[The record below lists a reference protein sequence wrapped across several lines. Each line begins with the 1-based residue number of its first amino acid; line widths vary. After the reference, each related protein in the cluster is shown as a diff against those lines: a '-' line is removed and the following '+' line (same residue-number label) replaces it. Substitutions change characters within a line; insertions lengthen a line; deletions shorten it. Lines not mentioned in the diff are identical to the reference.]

1 MRTLLLL
8 TILFLL
14 GGVAQGQDL
23 LTKRN
28 GDELL
33 VKVLEISPTEVKYR
47 RADNPDGP
55 LISVWKADVF
65 MIRYAN
71 GTKDVFGPGGATRSV
86 ISTAPAAAPAPAPS
100 VASAPVAASAPAAA
114 PAAASAAPLSSLPAD
129 AASVPILSNVDPN
142 DAVLGESIQLSG
154 PRVGITMLS
163 QGLVNKA
170 RDNGRTISPVI
181 TQFGWQ
187 FETRLFRLPSGVSG
201 LLEFVP
207 LVGGLEQGQFLPSIS
222 GILGIRSAKGME
234 FGIGP
239 NVTLSGTSVV
249 IAAGTTIRSNGI
261 NFPITFAV
269 APSPAGTRVSLL
281 LGFNTRHK

>member
-1 MRTLLLL
+1 MVSLQPRTIMRTFLLLIVL
-8 TILFLL
+8 VLL
-14 GGVAQGQDL
+14 GGTAQAQDL

-28 GDELL
+28 GEELL
-33 VKVLEISPTEVKYR
+33 VKVLEISPNEVKYR

-55 LISVWKADVF
+55 LISVWRTDMF

-71 GTKDVFGPGGATRSV
+71 GTKELFGPDGSIRSATSAASV
-86 ISTAPAAAPAPAPS
+86 STPTSASATAPS
-100 VASAPVAASAPAAA
+100 VAATAPV
-114 PAAASAAPLSSLPAD
+114 PLSGWPSD
-129 AASVPILSNVDPN
+129 AATMPVISNADPN
-142 DAVLGESIQLSG
+142 DALLDEPIQLSG

-170 RDNGRTISPVI
+170 RESGLSLSPVI

-201 LLEFVP
+201 LVEFVP
-207 LVGGLEQGQFLPSIS
+207 LVGGLEQGHFLPSIS
-222 GILGIRSAKGME
+222 GIVGIRSAKGME

-239 NVTLSGTSVV
+239 NVTLSGTGVV
-249 IAAGTTIRSNGI
+249 LAAGTTIRSGGI

-269 APSPAGTRVSLL
+269 APSQAGTRVSLL
-281 LGFNTRHK
+281 LGFNARRK